1 MNVENRGALQAVL
14 FVCSLNAVR
23 SPMAEALTRARYG
36 RHIYIDSAGLKKSE
50 RDPFMLATLREVGI
64 EFENDQPHVLEEV
77 DYEGFDLIIALSP
90 EAHARAK
97 LALRATS
104 VELIHWPIPD
114 ATQATG
120 TREQRMFA
128 YREVREMLEKLIRE
142 EIGGRLKGKAA
153 G

>member
-1 MNVENRGALQAVL
+1 MNADKRGPLQAVL

-36 RHIYIDSAGLKKSE
+36 RQIYVDSAGLQKSE
-50 RDPFMLATLREVGI
+50 RDPFMLAALRETGI
-64 EFENDQPHVLEEV
+64 EFEDDQPHVLEEV

-90 EAHARAK
+90 EAYARAQM
-97 LALRATS
+97 ALRATA

-120 TREQRMFA
+120 TREQRMMAF
-128 YREVREMLEKLIRE
+128 REVRETLEKLIRE

>member
-1 MNVENRGALQAVL
+1 MNAENRNPLQAVL

-23 SPMAEALTRARYG
+23 SPMAEAMTRIRYG
-36 RHIYIDSAGLKKSE
+36 RHIYVDSAGLQKSE
-50 RDPFMLATLREVGI
+50 RDPFMLAALREIGI
-64 EFENDQPHVLEEV
+64 EFEDDQPHVLEEV

-97 LALRATS
+97 EALRATA
-104 VELIHWPIPD
+104 VELLHWPIPD

-120 TREQRMFA
+120 TRDQRMLA
-128 YREVREMLEKLIRE
+128 YREVRDTLDRLIRD
-142 EIGGRLKGKAA
+142 EIGGRLKGKVA

>member
-1 MNVENRGALQAVL
+1 MNAESRPALQAVL

-23 SPMAEALTRARYG
+23 SPMAEAMTRIRYG
-36 RHIYIDSAGLKKSE
+36 RHIYVDSAGLQKSE
-50 RDPFMLATLREVGI
+50 RDPFMLAALREIGI

-97 LALRATS
+97 EALRATA
-104 VELIHWPIPD
+104 VELLHWPIPD

-120 TREQRMFA
+120 TRDQRMLA
-128 YREVREMLEKLIRE
+128 YREVRDTLEKLIRE
-142 EIGGRLKGKAA
+142 EIGGRLKGKAT

>member
-1 MNVENRGALQAVL
+1 MNAESRPALQAVL

-23 SPMAEALTRARYG
+23 SPMAEAMTRIRYG
-36 RHIYIDSAGLKKSE
+36 RHIYVDSAGLQKSE
-50 RDPFMLATLREVGI
+50 RDPFMLAALREIGI

-97 LALRATS
+97 EALRATA
-104 VELIHWPIPD
+104 VELLHWPIPD

-120 TREQRMFA
+120 TRDQRMLA
-128 YREVREMLEKLIRE
+128 YREVRDTLEKLIRD
-142 EIGGRLKGKAA
+142 EIGGRLKGKAT

>member
-1 MNVENRGALQAVL
+1 MNAENRNALQAVL

-23 SPMAEALTRARYG
+23 SPMAEAMTRIRYG
-36 RHIYIDSAGLKKSE
+36 RHIYVDSAGLQKSE
-50 RDPFMLATLREVGI
+50 RDPFMLSALREIGI
-64 EFENDQPHVLEEV
+64 EFEDDQPHVLEEV

-97 LALRATS
+97 EALRATA
-104 VELIHWPIPD
+104 VELLHWPIPD

-120 TREQRMFA
+120 TRDQRMMA
-128 YREVREMLEKLIRE
+128 YREVRETLDKLIRD
-142 EIGGRLKGKAA
+142 EIGGRLKGKAV